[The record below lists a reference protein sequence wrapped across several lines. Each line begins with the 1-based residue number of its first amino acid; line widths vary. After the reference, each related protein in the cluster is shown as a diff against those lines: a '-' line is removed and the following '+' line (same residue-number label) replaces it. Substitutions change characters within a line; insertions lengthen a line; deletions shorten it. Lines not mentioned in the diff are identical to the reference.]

1 MSDAVQPSV
10 EHAVQ
15 PLVEHAVQPSVE
27 HAVQPLVEHAVQPL
41 VELVPKASL
50 IDVVI
55 SEESTVSKLTEQQRI
70 IVQTLYESAKKTS
83 ESLLTD
89 TTLDSSIKITQLIAQ
104 LMAFMEQVNL
114 GGEKISGANKKAV
127 VLELGRLLIKDHIK
141 DNVQRVKIL
150 LMYDVLAEKT
160 LEVMIDVSHLINKQV
175 AKATASCWDCLVS
188 LWK

>member
-10 EHAVQ
+10 EHVVQ
-15 PLVEHAVQPSVE
+15 PSVEHTVQPSVE
-27 HAVQPLVEHAVQPL
+27 HAVQPT

-55 SEESTVSKLTEQQRI
+55 SEEPAVSKLTEQQRA
-70 IVQTLYESAKKTS
+70 IVQTLYESAKNAS

-160 LEVMIDVSHLINKQV
+160 LEVMIDVSHLINKQA
-175 AKATASCWDCLVS
+175 AKAVITDCP
-188 LWK
+188 